1 MKRMKSPALLLA
13 LLVLVL
19 FSSCELIQSRIRPL
33 PPVIQL
39 YNSALQ
45 RTLKLLPNDTLYV
58 KVSGLAENTMY
69 MVECLTPPTTE
80 YPDGV
85 LITKITAE
93 SDSSGVIQPTALWY
107 DIGFKWNAATGKIE
121 LASDAELG
129 LTVFE
134 VRVRS
139 IESGNAQGIKA
150 ATTDF
155 KLPFFVVYNT
165 TIARPQPIVMAGKLD
180 GDPGVFNLENAMDA
194 GDTLRVKV
202 ANMTDLPPG
211 NTTARL
217 YVVPFTGSNWEDGT
231 WIENEIFYLDAT
243 VDQLKAEN
251 GLLIPWRGNTGNPV
265 IPTTERGKAFS
276 VILDVDNNKYF
287 DVLKDGTT
295 DYYLDG
301 MDGNGVAGFI
311 VRQPPIT
318 VAQTVPLNLVSG
330 GIFTYNYQTW
340 QYDYDY
346 RDSYRSDGADTK
358 VATYYGVGPGVKVIW
373 NPYAYYNGWDQD
385 PTGSSLYYGRYIDLY
400 IIKSGSYGV
409 AGGWTNTT
417 DLNNTSNLIRK
428 LTLPVQYGCANGLN
442 QQTIWPAP
450 MTPGDYVL
458 VLDMDGSGTI
468 TDGDVIDDL
477 ARDGT
482 TRYGVD
488 DTSFRSGFSIRN

>member
-58 KVSGLAENTMY
+58 KVSGLAANTMY
-69 MVECLTPPTTE
+69 EVECLDPS
-80 YPDGV
+80 GNI
-85 LITKITAE
+85 ITMITAE
-93 SDSSGVIQPTALWY
+93 SDSTGVIQPTALWY
-107 DIGFKWNAATGKIE
+107 DIGFKWNPITEKIE
-121 LASDAELG
+121 LASEAELG
-129 LTVFE
+129 LTAFE
-134 VRVRS
+134 VHVKTFG
-139 IESGNAQGIKA
+139 SGDAQGIKA

-165 TIARPQPIVMAGKLD
+165 TIARPQPIVMAGELV
-180 GDPGVFNLENAMDA
+180 GGVFNLENALDS
-194 GDTLRVKV
+194 GDTLYVKV

-211 NTTARL
+211 NTTAKV
-217 YVVPFTGSNWEDGT
+217 YVVPFSGVNYEDGAL
-231 WIENEIFYLDAT
+231 IENAIFSLDASLADLT
-243 VDQLKAEN
+243 ATN
-251 GLLIPWRGNTGNPV
+251 GMLIPWRNNSGDPT
-265 IPTTERGKAFS
+265 IPITDRGKAFS
-276 VILDVDNNKYF
+276 VIVDVDNNEYF
-287 DVLKDGTT
+287 NVLKEGTT

-301 MDGNGVAGFI
+301 IDGNGVAGFI
-311 VRQPPIT
+311 VRQPPLPPT
-318 VAQTVPLNLVSG
+318 AETVPLNLVSG
-330 GIFTYNYQTW
+330 GLFTYNYSTW

-385 PTGSSLYYGRYIDLY
+385 PTGASLYYGRYIDLY
-400 IIKSGSYGV
+400 IIKSGSYGGL
-409 AGGWTNTT
+409 AGWTLGT
-417 DLNNTSNLIRK
+417 DLNDTSYLVRK

-450 MTPGDYVL
+450 MTVGDYAL
-458 VLDMDGSGTI
+458 VLDMDASGTI
-468 TDGDVIDDL
+468 SNGDVIDDL

-488 DTSFRSGFSIRN
+488 NATFRSGFSIRN